1 MIYWQVDSCGAMARK
16 KRLPDNARRMTI
28 LLTPAEKL
36 VLSVIEARRQQRDEA
51 RDSPSEIVSDALWRF
66 LSEVEEMSRGE
77 IEALL
82 PKAEPKKGSKSKVRT
97 ISRKKGA

>member
-1 MIYWQVDSCGAMARK
+1 MARK
-16 KRLPDNARRMTI
+16 KRVPDNARRITI

-36 VLSVIEARRQQRDEA
+36 VLSVIEARRQQRDED

-66 LSEVEEMSRGE
+66 LTEVEKMTREE

-82 PKAEPKKGSKSKVRT
+82 PKVALKNVAKSKVSTISPKKGP
-97 ISRKKGA
+97 

>member
-1 MIYWQVDSCGAMARK
+1 MARK
-16 KRLPDNARRMTI
+16 KRVPDNARRITI

-36 VLSVIEARRQQRDEA
+36 VLSVIEARRQQRDED

-66 LSEVEEMSRGE
+66 LTEVEKMTREE

-82 PKAEPKKGSKSKVRT
+82 PKVALKNVAKSNVSTIFSKKRP
-97 ISRKKGA
+97 

>member
-1 MIYWQVDSCGAMARK
+1 
-16 KRLPDNARRMTI
+16 MTI

-36 VLSVIEARRQQRDEA
+36 VLSVIEARRQQRDED

-66 LSEVEEMSRGE
+66 LAEVEEMSRGE

-82 PKAEPKKGSKSKVRT
+82 PNVEPQNSTKSKVSTISPKKG
-97 ISRKKGA
+97 A

>member
-1 MIYWQVDSCGAMARK
+1 MARK
-16 KRLPDNARRMTI
+16 KRIPDNARRITI

-36 VLSVIEARRQQRDEA
+36 VLSVIEARRQQRDED

-66 LSEVEEMSRGE
+66 LTEVEKMTREE

-82 PKAEPKKGSKSKVRT
+82 PKVALKNVAKSKVSTIFPKKG
-97 ISRKKGA
+97 A

>member
-1 MIYWQVDSCGAMARK
+1 MARK
-16 KRLPDNARRMTI
+16 KRLPDNARPVTI

-36 VLSVIEARRQQRDEA
+36 VLSLIEARRQQRLEE

-66 LSEVEEMSRGE
+66 LTEVEGMTRAE

-82 PKAEPKKGSKSKVRT
+82 PKVELKNSAKSKISTISPKKG
-97 ISRKKGA
+97 A

>member
-1 MIYWQVDSCGAMARK
+1 MARK
-16 KRLPDNARRMTI
+16 KRVPDNARRITI

-36 VLSVIEARRQQRDEA
+36 VLSVIEARRQQRDED

-66 LSEVEEMSRGE
+66 LTEVEKMTREE

-82 PKAEPKKGSKSKVRT
+82 PKVVLKNIAKSKVSTILSKKGS
-97 ISRKKGA
+97 

>member
-1 MIYWQVDSCGAMARK
+1 MARK
-16 KRLPDNARRMTI
+16 KRVPDNARRITV

-36 VLSVIEARRQQRDEA
+36 VLSVIEARRQQRDED

-66 LSEVEEMSRGE
+66 LTEVEKMTREE

-82 PKAEPKKGSKSKVRT
+82 PKVVLTNVAKSKVST
-97 ISRKKGA
+97 ISSKKGP